1 MHFAPFISTPLR
13 PYPNAVP
20 ADKRS
25 AQRPI
30 LATRIVEKPA
40 FRAVSAIPSQVLL
53 AQLHAFALIL
63 HHPCDYLKRNR
74 GRKRRR
80 PRSTRRNSHIAALF
94 GGFDEAS
101 GVFDGLQ
108 RGLLLLDGF
117 LCGVSSLAL
126 FPPSTCQLFR
136 APTCEFPRGSFRSW
150 LRSDIWR
157 IITKT
162 AMRILFGNELEERGR
177 DFVFAGVVV
186 SGDVVA

>member
-1 MHFAPFISTPLR
+1 MHFAPFISTPPS
-13 PYPNAVP
+13 PYPNAIP

-25 AQRPI
+25 AQRTI
-30 LATRIVEKPA
+30 LATRIVKKPA
-40 FRAVSAIPSQVLL
+40 FRTVSAIPFQVLL

-63 HHPCDYLKRNR
+63 SHPCDYLKRNR

-80 PRSTRRNSHIAALF
+80 PRPTRRNPHIAALF

-117 LCGVSSLAL
+117 LRGVSSLAL
-126 FPPSTCQLFR
+126 FPPSTCQKLL

-150 LRSDIWR
+150 PRSDTWR
-157 IITKT
+157 II
-162 AMRILFGNELEERGR
+162 
-177 DFVFAGVVV
+177 
-186 SGDVVA
+186 